1 MITMNVAFCRVH
13 HATTDRTFTEMKQVQ
28 DVKLRGS
35 WVNYPFA
42 DIRMAI
48 MRSRFVPAGEGWH
61 VFAYE
66 LDVKNT
72 DMALAFEL
80 SGIAEAAR

>member
-1 MITMNVAFCRVH
+1 
-13 HATTDRTFTEMKQVQ
+13 MKQVQ

-66 LDVKNT
+66 LVPGKT
-72 DMALAFEL
+72 DMVDVFEP
-80 SGIAEAAR
+80 SERGEAAR